1 MFVPNVHDC
10 LVLRVESTSKPQEG
24 QARERVWAL
33 QVFRTWA
40 DLLRLHNQLTA
51 SKLRPRQRLAESL
64 TSRLKSPVEG
74 IICKQLAF
82 KILLGSSWLWGRPD
96 MCRPCTARM
105 QTCRELSWPP
115 LYSSSF
121 SEAKPINLRMPSS
134 HQDPMT
140 VQAQISVELR
150 ISAARARG
158 SAEVV
163 CSTHSGCKSCNGV
176 KTFRQGA
183 ARISV
188 KYGMNKA
195 SSNAPILHLGCAF
208 E

>member
-64 TSRLKSPVEG
+64 TSRLKSPAEG

-82 KILLGSSWLWGRPD
+82 KVLLGSSWLWGRPD
-96 MCRPCTARM
+96 VCRPCTARM

-140 VQAQISVELR
+140 VQAQISQLN
-150 ISAARARG
+150 SASLQREPAAQQRSYAPHTLAAKAAMV
-158 SAEVV
+158 SK
-163 CSTHSGCKSCNGV
+163 HSGKGQ
-176 KTFRQGA
+176 QG
-183 ARISV
+183 
-188 KYGMNKA
+188 
-195 SSNAPILHLGCAF
+195 F
-208 E
+208 Q